1 MDRWRI
7 AGRTEGRTEGR
18 KASPAVAG
26 PLAGA
31 WKVGRSFARPTFG
44 SREEKVKRKA
54 TSRRRATARTSP
66 LLRPIDW
73 LSSQSTDAL
82 LFQASQLDAAAETT
96 KRKGGGRWNA
106 DELGP
111 GGSCEA
117 GYPPQY
123 YSYVARAGPKNAP
136 TRCNICLRNAEYQPS
151 PPLARS
157 APIPHRRSRWSTT
170 VMGGVRIELWL
181 GF

>member
-1 MDRWRI
+1 MGRWRS
-7 AGRTEGRTEGR
+7 AGTTEGRTEGR
-18 KASPAVAG
+18 KASSAVAG
-26 PLAGA
+26 ALAGA
-31 WKVGRSFARPTFG
+31 WKGGRSFARPTFG
-44 SREEKVKRKA
+44 SREEKMGRKA

-82 LFQASQLDAAAETT
+82 LFQASQLDRAAGTT

-123 YSYVARAGPKNAP
+123 YFYVTRAGPKNAP

-151 PPLARS
+151 PLLARS